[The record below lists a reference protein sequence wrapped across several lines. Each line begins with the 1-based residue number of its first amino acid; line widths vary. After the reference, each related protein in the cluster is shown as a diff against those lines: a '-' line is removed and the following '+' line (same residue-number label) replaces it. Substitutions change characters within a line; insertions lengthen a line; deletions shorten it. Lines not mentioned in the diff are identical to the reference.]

1 MSNRIHLFIGILASL
16 AAAADLKGGSAPGH
30 ADVATAVRTRVDSAP
45 TFLLADQLTGGV
57 HEYALPG
64 SLAGPMG
71 EDRKIQIVPPGTFT
85 RPISIAY
92 LPRGSTHGE
101 MVLAIEE
108 TTAR

>member
-71 EDRKIQIVPPGTFT
+71 EDRKIQIVPPGPSHNF
-85 RPISIAY
+85 
-92 LPRGSTHGE
+92 E
-101 MVLAIEE
+101 MLLLIREVESRMSCANTVTEYPS
-108 TTAR
+108 